1 MVKKIAVIQARL
13 SSSRLPGKVLKDLC
27 GKTLLER
34 VVERV
39 RESNLLDE
47 IWLATSTEKTD
58 DILEIVS
65 KQLNIKLHRGSLN
78 NVLERFCE
86 VAIKSNADIIVRVTA
101 DNPLTEPTF
110 IDQGINEMLNN
121 DVDYINFEDIPY
133 GSGVEIIKKESLLL
147 SNKLTNT
154 DEDIEHVTLFIKKNS
169 HKFKIKTLIP
179 ENKFRRPD
187 IRVTIDTLDDY
198 VKMFKVYH
206 LLSNS
211 PSSCKNYLEKAI
223 DLFDRGEV

>member
-1 MVKKIAVIQARL
+1 MKKIAVIQARL

-110 IDQGINEMLNN
+110 IDQGINEMLNS
-121 DVDYINFEDIPY
+121 DVDYINFEDVPY

-147 SNKLTNT
+147 SNKLTNI

-169 HKFKIKTLIP
+169 HKFKIKTLSP
-179 ENKFRRPD
+179 ESKFKRPD

-198 VKMFKVYH
+198 VKMFKVYY
-206 LLSNS
+206 LLNNR
-211 PSSCKNYLEKAI
+211 PSSCKDYLEKAI
-223 DLFDRGEV
+223 SLFDRGEV

>member
-58 DILEIVS
+58 DILELVS
-65 KQLNIKLHRGSLN
+65 EQLNINLHRGSLN

-86 VAIKSNADIIVRVTA
+86 VATKSNADIIVRVTA
-101 DNPLTEPTF
+101 DNPLTEPRF
-110 IDQGINEMLNN
+110 IDQGIKELLNN
-121 DVDYINFEDIPY
+121 DVDYVNFEDVPY
-133 GSGVEIIKKESLLL
+133 GSGIEVINKASLLL
-147 SNKLTNT
+147 SNKLTNV
-154 DEDIEHVTLFIKKNS
+154 DEDKEHVTLYIKKNC
-169 HKFKIKTLIP
+169 HKFKIKTLSP
-179 ENKFRRPD
+179 ESKFKRPD

-198 VKMFKVYH
+198 VTLYKVYH
-206 LLSNS
+206 LLNKSTL
-211 PSSCKNYLEKAI
+211 SCRNYLEMAI
-223 DLFDRGEV
+223 DVFDRGEV